1 MNPYSGGRTFMAD
14 TLRSPSWTDEDDL
27 RKIDGIL
34 AALAGS
40 PANIDCQWLYERLY
54 AARAYLVNRM
64 WAEYRAQLEFVLSAP
79 AGGCDRDMETRAR
92 ELAEELLNTA
102 KDR

>member
-1 MNPYSGGRTFMAD
+1 MAD
-14 TLRSPSWTDEDDL
+14 TLQSPTWTDQEDV
-27 RKIDGIL
+27 RKINEVL
-34 AALAGS
+34 AALSAK

-79 AGGCDRDMETRAR
+79 AGGCTSELETRAR
-92 ELAEELLNTA
+92 EIAEELLNTA